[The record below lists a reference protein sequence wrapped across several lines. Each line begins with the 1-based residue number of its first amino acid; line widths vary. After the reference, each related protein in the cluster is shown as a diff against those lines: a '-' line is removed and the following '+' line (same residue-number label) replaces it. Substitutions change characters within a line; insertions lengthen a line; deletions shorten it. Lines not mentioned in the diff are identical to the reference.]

1 MSELKPDS
9 EKKEERLSDKEKVN
23 TEKTNAEELNA
34 EEPNAEE
41 PNAEEI
47 NEEPPA
53 ASEDEDFFFDDNK
66 AYEARRA
73 ARLERRNKLR
83 RRKKRLRIAGCIVV
97 AAAAAIGIGIGFY
110 GEELQNFVSEQ
121 QVKIAQMVKSADRKT
136 EEEKT
141 AQQTNA
147 EAEAENAVTPEV
159 QDTDGLSEEDKTLYR
174 QAKYAAK
181 QYDYD
186 KAISMLQNSETYQT
200 SEKFQHAV
208 KVYQKKKESCVSW
221 PLDQVTHVFYH
232 TLIKDTGK
240 AFDGDYKSGDYD
252 QVMTTI
258 DEFNQITQSMY
269 DKGYV
274 MVSIYDMATADEN
287 GNMNAGE
294 ILLPPGK
301 VPFVLS
307 QDDVCY
313 YHYMDGDGFATKL
326 IVDEE
331 GKIRNEYVEDAEEL
345 NAEKPNAEK
354 PNVEKLNEE
363 KPNTEEIDE
372 EPPAASEDEDFF
384 FDDNKAYEARRA
396 ARLERRNKLRRR
408 KKRLRIAGCIVVAA
422 AAAIGIGIGFYGE
435 ELQNFVSEQQVKIAQ
450 MVKSADRK
458 TEEEKTA
465 QQTNAEAEAENAV
478 TPEVQDTDGLSEE
491 DKTLYRQAKYAAK
504 QYDYDKAI
512 SMLQNSE
519 TYQTSEKFQHAV
531 KVYQKKKESCVSW
544 PLDQVTHVFYHTLIK
559 DTGKAFDGDYKSGD
573 YDQVMTTIDEF
584 NQITQSMY
592 DKGYVM
598 VSIYDMATADEN
610 GNMNAGE
617 ILLPPGKVPFVL
629 SQDDVCYYH
638 YMDGDGFA
646 TKLIVDEEG
655 KIRNEY
661 VEDDGSISVGDYDM
675 VPLIDRFVEEHP
687 DFSYRGAKGI
697 VALTGYNGILGYRTD
712 SSYETRPD
720 DLDADKV
727 KWLDE
732 HPDFNLNTERENAA
746 RVAQAM
752 KDEGWLFASHTWG
765 HQNVSQI
772 SLERLQADTQKFKE
786 NVDPLIGGTDII
798 IFAFGADLT
807 SVEDYSGEK
816 FEYLKSQGY
825 NYYCNVDSSQ
835 YFVQI
840 RSNYFR
846 QGRRNLD
853 GYRMYYNPELLSDL
867 FDAQSVFDSSRP
879 VPVPTM
885 G

>member
-1 MSELKPDS
+1 M
-9 EKKEERLSDKEKVN
+9 
-23 TEKTNAEELNA
+23 
-34 EEPNAEE
+34 
-41 PNAEEI
+41 
-47 NEEPPA
+47 
-53 ASEDEDFFFDDNK
+53 
-66 AYEARRA
+66 
-73 ARLERRNKLR
+73 
-83 RRKKRLRIAGCIVV
+83 RKRIACVT
-97 AAAAAIGIGIGFY
+97 AAILSISLG
-110 GEELQNFVSEQ
+110 VSGCGLIPFEQ
-121 QVKIAQMVKSADRKT
+121 DIPFLSSR
-136 EEEKT
+136 
-141 AQQTNA
+141 
-147 EAEAENAVTPEV
+147 AENAETEKKTEQQTIDE
-159 QDTDGLSEEDKTLYR
+159 QDADTEKSTEDTQQDDGLNEGEQTDNEDTEEADEKQENPME
-174 QAKYAAK
+174 QAALMAV

-186 KAISMLQNSETYQT
+186 GAIELLKSQPDYESNTDMQSAVSDYENTKATCTEY
-200 SEKFQHAV
+200 
-208 KVYQKKKESCVSW
+208 
-221 PLDQVTHVFYH
+221 PLEQITHVFFH
-232 TLIKDTGK
+232 TLIKDTAR
-240 AFDGDYKSGDYD
+240 AFDGDSDSNGYNQY
-252 QVMTTI
+252 MTTI
-258 DEFNQITQSMY
+258 DEFN
-269 DKGYV
+269 
-274 MVSIYDMATADEN
+274 
-287 GNMNAGE
+287 
-294 ILLPPGK
+294 
-301 VPFVLS
+301 
-307 QDDVCY
+307 
-313 YHYMDGDGFATKL
+313 
-326 IVDEE
+326 
-331 GKIRNEYVEDAEEL
+331 KI
-345 NAEKPNAEK
+345 
-354 PNVEKLNEE
+354 
-363 KPNTEEIDE
+363 I
-372 EPPAASEDEDFF
+372 
-384 FDDNKAYEARRA
+384 
-396 ARLERRNKLRRR
+396 
-408 KKRLRIAGCIVVAA
+408 
-422 AAAIGIGIGFYGE
+422 
-435 ELQNFVSEQQVKIAQ
+435 
-450 MVKSADRK
+450 
-458 TEEEKTA
+458 
-465 QQTNAEAEAENAV
+465 
-478 TPEVQDTDGLSEE
+478 
-491 DKTLYRQAKYAAK
+491 
-504 QYDYDKAI
+504 
-512 SMLQNSE
+512 
-519 TYQTSEKFQHAV
+519 
-531 KVYQKKKESCVSW
+531 
-544 PLDQVTHVFYHTLIK
+544 
-559 DTGKAFDGDYKSGD
+559 
-573 YDQVMTTIDEF
+573 
-584 NQITQSMY
+584 QSMY

>member
-1 MSELKPDS
+1 MSELKPES
-9 EKKEERLSDKEKVN
+9 ENTEERLSD
-23 TEKTNAEELNA
+23 TEEAISQKADAETNSDAEPSKNA
-34 EEPNAEE
+34 DIDEES
-41 PNAEEI
+41 
-47 NEEPPA
+47 PA
-53 ASEDEDFFFDDNK
+53 ASEDEDFFYDDNG

-73 ARLERRNKLR
+73 ARKERRNKMR
-83 RRKKRLRIAGCIVV
+83 RRKRRMRIAGGIVV
-97 AAAAAIGIGIGFY
+97 AAAAAIGIGVGFY
-110 GEELQNFVSEQ
+110 GEELQNFFMEQ
-121 QVKIAQMVKSADRKT
+121 QTKITQMAKSAGTKK
-136 EEEKT
+136 EAEPV
-141 AQQTNA
+141 QTSA
-147 EAEAENAVTPEV
+147 EVEPEAENTVTPEAESIP
-159 QDTDGLSEEDKTLYR
+159 DELSREDKTLYR
-174 QAKYAAK
+174 NAKHYAA

-186 KAISMLQNSETYQT
+186 KAIEMLQSSDAYQT
-200 SEKFQHAV
+200 SERFQHAV
-208 KVYQKKKESCVSW
+208 KVYQKKKDSCVSW

-232 TLIKDTGK
+232 TLIKDTSK

-274 MVSIYDMATADEN
+274 MVSIYDMATADET

-313 YHYMDGDGFATKL
+313 YHYMDGDGFAAKL
-326 IVDEE
+326 VVDDD
-331 GKIRNEYVEDAEEL
+331 GKIRTEY
-345 NAEKPNAEK
+345 
-354 PNVEKLNEE
+354 
-363 KPNTEEIDE
+363 I
-372 EPPAASEDEDFF
+372 
-384 FDDNKAYEARRA
+384 
-396 ARLERRNKLRRR
+396 
-408 KKRLRIAGCIVVAA
+408 
-422 AAAIGIGIGFYGE
+422 
-435 ELQNFVSEQQVKIAQ
+435 
-450 MVKSADRK
+450 
-458 TEEEKTA
+458 
-465 QQTNAEAEAENAV
+465 
-478 TPEVQDTDGLSEE
+478 
-491 DKTLYRQAKYAAK
+491 
-504 QYDYDKAI
+504 
-512 SMLQNSE
+512 
-519 TYQTSEKFQHAV
+519 
-531 KVYQKKKESCVSW
+531 
-544 PLDQVTHVFYHTLIK
+544 
-559 DTGKAFDGDYKSGD
+559 
-573 YDQVMTTIDEF
+573 
-584 NQITQSMY
+584 
-592 DKGYVM
+592 
-598 VSIYDMATADEN
+598 
-610 GNMNAGE
+610 
-617 ILLPPGKVPFVL
+617 
-629 SQDDVCYYH
+629 
-638 YMDGDGFA
+638 
-646 TKLIVDEEG
+646 
-655 KIRNEY
+655 
-661 VEDDGSISVGDYDM
+661 EDDGSVSVGDYDM

-732 HPDFNLNTERENAA
+732 HPDFDLNTEREGAA
-746 RVAQAM
+746 KVAQAM

-772 SLERLQADTQKFKE
+772 SLEKLQADTQKFKE

-867 FDAQSVFDSSRP
+867 FDAQEVFDPSRP
-879 VPVPTM
+879 VPVPAM

>member
-1 MSELKPDS
+1 MSELKPES
-9 EKKEERLSDKEKVN
+9 ENTEERLLDTEEAISQKADAETNSDAEPAK
-23 TEKTNAEELNA
+23 NADIDEES
-34 EEPNAEE
+34 
-41 PNAEEI
+41 
-47 NEEPPA
+47 PA
-53 ASEDEDFFFDDNK
+53 ASEDEDFFYDDNG

-73 ARLERRNKLR
+73 ARKERRNKMR
-83 RRKKRLRIAGCIVV
+83 RRKRRMRIAGGIVV
-97 AAAAAIGIGIGFY
+97 ATAAAIGIGVGFY
-110 GEELQNFVSEQ
+110 GEELQNFFMEQ
-121 QVKIAQMVKSADRKT
+121 QTKITQMAKSAGTKK
-136 EEEKT
+136 EAEPV
-141 AQQTNA
+141 QTSA
-147 EAEAENAVTPEV
+147 EVEPEAENTVTPEAESIP
-159 QDTDGLSEEDKTLYR
+159 DELSREDKILYR
-174 QAKYAAK
+174 NAKHYAA

-186 KAISMLQNSETYQT
+186 KAIEMLQSSDAYQT
-200 SEKFQHAV
+200 SERFQHAV
-208 KVYQKKKESCVSW
+208 KVYQKKKDSCVSW

-232 TLIKDTGK
+232 TLIKDTSK

-313 YHYMDGDGFATKL
+313 YHYMDGDGFAAKL
-326 IVDEE
+326 VVDDD
-331 GKIRNEYVEDAEEL
+331 GKIRNEY
-345 NAEKPNAEK
+345 
-354 PNVEKLNEE
+354 
-363 KPNTEEIDE
+363 I
-372 EPPAASEDEDFF
+372 
-384 FDDNKAYEARRA
+384 
-396 ARLERRNKLRRR
+396 
-408 KKRLRIAGCIVVAA
+408 
-422 AAAIGIGIGFYGE
+422 
-435 ELQNFVSEQQVKIAQ
+435 
-450 MVKSADRK
+450 
-458 TEEEKTA
+458 
-465 QQTNAEAEAENAV
+465 
-478 TPEVQDTDGLSEE
+478 
-491 DKTLYRQAKYAAK
+491 
-504 QYDYDKAI
+504 
-512 SMLQNSE
+512 
-519 TYQTSEKFQHAV
+519 
-531 KVYQKKKESCVSW
+531 
-544 PLDQVTHVFYHTLIK
+544 
-559 DTGKAFDGDYKSGD
+559 
-573 YDQVMTTIDEF
+573 
-584 NQITQSMY
+584 
-592 DKGYVM
+592 
-598 VSIYDMATADEN
+598 
-610 GNMNAGE
+610 
-617 ILLPPGKVPFVL
+617 
-629 SQDDVCYYH
+629 
-638 YMDGDGFA
+638 
-646 TKLIVDEEG
+646 
-655 KIRNEY
+655 
-661 VEDDGSISVGDYDM
+661 EDDGSVSVGDYDM

-732 HPDFNLNTERENAA
+732 HPDFDLNTEREGAA
-746 RVAQAM
+746 KVAQAM

-772 SLERLQADTQKFKE
+772 SLEKLQADTQKFKE

-867 FDAQSVFDSSRP
+867 FDAQEVFDPSRP
-879 VPVPTM
+879 VPVPAM